1 MVPRGPWI
9 PQSGALPSQ
18 QEASRV
24 TRQERREPRGGALTF
39 KRLGLEVTHVIYF
52 TYTPVPGTSHMAL
65 PGGRG
70 TEECHLAGR
79 LGRREEP
86 DMQAH

>member
-1 MVPRGPWI
+1 MPRGPWV
-9 PQSGALPSQ
+9 PQCGALPSQ

-24 TRQERREPRGGALTF
+24 TWQGRREHRGDTLTF
-39 KRLGLEVTHVIYF
+39 KRLGLEVTHVDS

-65 PGGRG
+65 PSVRG

-86 DMQAH
+86 DIEAH